1 MEVKSDSATTMASA
15 DHRNSDSVN
24 QTEPHTIAS
33 TKESNDRSRASATE
47 RTSLRSGGIRI
58 DGHGYGAMGRE
69 DATRQETW
77 NAGIEATETAA
88 VFRPSDMNRNMG
100 SSLDGAEVTKEGPPS
115 YESVIKARAPI
126 IHEKNNNHHDIIM
139 TQPLSSSTV
148 SQPAVKADVGVASQ
162 SAPERGDSITEQ
174 FDDFKEYDPESTC
187 CNSCQ
192 QRCLDCCDACGRC
205 ITSEEVK
212 CFCEVSLS

>member
-1 MEVKSDSATTMASA
+1 MEVKTDSATTMAS
-15 DHRNSDSVN
+15 DHLNSDSMN
-24 QTEPHTIAS
+24 LTEPHTIAS
-33 TKESNDRSRASATE
+33 SKDRSRASATE
-47 RTSLRSGGIRI
+47 RTSLRSGGISI

-126 IHEKNNNHHDIIM
+126 IPEKKNNNNHHVIT

-148 SQPAVKADVGVASQ
+148 SQPAVRADVGVALQ
-162 SAPERGDSITEQ
+162 SAPERGDSVTEQ
-174 FDDFKEYDPESTC
+174 LDNFKEYDPESTC